1 VNYSILK
8 LSAELFY
15 IRWLSSA
22 KENTHPEKEFIP
34 ELSSLLDKSPH
45 PVYFISDLRKGRIM
59 TVNVLNQLATLS
71 HHKNWAGST
80 AFSSDPIASI
90 FVGTF
95 SKLAK
100 QKSEHREIYTTPEE
114 SLAYLESL
122 KAGLTQ
128 DIDWNSVL
136 NQTA

>member
-1 VNYSILK
+1 VNYSIQK
-8 LSAELFY
+8 LSDELYY
-15 IRWLSSA
+15 IRWSA
-22 KENTHPEKEFIP
+22 APKAESKPEKDFIP
-34 ELSSLLDKSPH
+34 ALSALLDESPH
-45 PVYFISDLRKGRIM
+45 PIYFISDLRKGRIM
-59 TVNVLNQLATLS
+59 NVGVINQLASLS

-100 QKSEHREIYTTPEE
+100 QKSEHREIQNTPEE

-122 KAGLTQ
+122 KESIT
-128 DIDWNSVL
+128 DNIDWDMVL
-136 NQTA
+136 SLI